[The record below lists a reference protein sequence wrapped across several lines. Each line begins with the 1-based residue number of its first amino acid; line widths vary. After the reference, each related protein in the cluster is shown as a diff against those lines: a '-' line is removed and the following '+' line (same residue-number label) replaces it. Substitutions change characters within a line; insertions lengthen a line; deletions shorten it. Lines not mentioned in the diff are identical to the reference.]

1 MRLQWKYTL
10 IINVIV
16 IIVLVAFYFF
26 NSIHIRREMNEI
38 HALGA
43 EQGAFLKRI
52 AENTILNAVVE
63 ELTTS
68 QAFNVENINQTLL
81 NLKQQSK
88 DLKDVLNVQVT
99 LGDNRVRSSLLN
111 SEDRPNIVLS
121 ESDIGQIETD
131 GSKIDTVDNQNA
143 TTILI
148 KYSVPA
154 KKLIPSQPESETAL
168 KVEDIP
174 LDFWEMLVSKKA
186 VSKDLAL
193 LPDTQVVTIIE
204 EIRPEIT
211 YQNTLNKGKF
221 DLGLWRLF
229 IANKIYLSPD
239 STVAVD
245 SGNNQW
251 RITDTDSGHVYDLWL
266 EGNDF
271 WIRMAYAN
279 SGYIRVLYDVPFI
292 GNSIHASL
300 VKHAVFFAIVGL
312 LLVGLIHLM
321 TNHLILRPL
330 ARLTDIIQ
338 NAETGNF
345 TSYLSRAYAT
355 DEISR
360 ATRNLVRMFIQLK
373 TSHSRKIAALG
384 QFAAGVAHEIRNP
397 LNSIGMTAQH
407 LKNIFSQPN
416 VSPEDIE
423 EAKVFLDIVD
433 EKIQDLKLT
442 SEQFL
447 TLNRPQKLDLA
458 AKNLNDLLDS
468 VLSEFVL
475 ITDEA
480 KVQIIR
486 NYELNLPDILLDEM
500 LIRQTLFNFVQN
512 SIQAM
517 PKGGSIYLTTTL
529 EEIRGASFVM
539 LEIRDTGIG
548 IPEEHLDRIYDAY
561 FTTKEDDGG
570 VGLGLAISHQIITAH
585 QGKVEVRSKIG
596 MGTAFSI
603 TLPIK
608 RTQQVYKQEVEEDEI
623 L

>member
-1 MRLQWKYTL
+1 M
-10 IINVIV
+10 
-16 IIVLVAFYFF
+16 
-26 NSIHIRREMNEI
+26 RREMNKI

-43 EQGAFLKRI
+43 EQGAILKRI

-68 QAFNVENINQTLL
+68 QAFNAENINQTLL
-81 NLKQQSK
+81 NLKQQHK

-99 LGDNRVRSSLLN
+99 LGDNRVHSSILN
-111 SEDRPNIVLS
+111 NEDRPNIVLS
-121 ESDIGQIETD
+121 ENDIKQIDTD
-131 GSKIDTVDNQNA
+131 GSKIDTVDDQNA

-148 KYSVPA
+148 KYAVPP
-154 KKLIPSQPESETAL
+154 KKLIPAHPESETDL
-168 KVEDIP
+168 KVENLP
-174 LDFWEMLVSKKA
+174 LDFWQMLVSAEA
-186 VSKDLAL
+186 VSKDLAS
-193 LPDTQVVTIIE
+193 LPDAKVTIIE
-204 EIRPEIT
+204 EIRPELI
-211 YQNTLNKGKF
+211 YQNALNKGKF

-239 STVAVD
+239 STVTVD
-245 SGNNQW
+245 SGNDQW

-266 EGNDF
+266 AGNDF
-271 WIRMAYAN
+271 WIKMAYAN
-279 SGYIRVLYDVPFI
+279 SGYIRVLYNVPFI
-292 GNSIHASL
+292 GKSIHSSL
-300 VKHAVFFAIVGL
+300 LKHAVFFVIVGF
-312 LLVGLIHLM
+312 LLVVLIHLM
-321 TNHLILRPL
+321 TNHLILKPL

-345 TSYLSRAYAT
+345 TSYLSRTHAT

-416 VSPEDIE
+416 ISSEDIE
-423 EAKVFLDIVD
+423 EAKIFLDIVD

-458 AKNLNDLLDS
+458 PKNLNELLDS

-480 KVQIIR
+480 EVQIIK
-486 NYELNLPDILLDEM
+486 NYGLNLPDVLLDEM
-500 LIRQTLFNFVQN
+500 LMRQTLFNFIQN

-517 PKGGSIYLTTTL
+517 PKGGSIYLSTTL
-529 EEIRGASFVM
+529 KDLRGAFFVM

-548 IPEEHLDRIYDAY
+548 IPEKNQDRIYDAY
-561 FTTKEDDGG
+561 FTTKEGDGG

-585 QGKVEVRSKIG
+585 QGKVEVKSKIG
-596 MGTAFSI
+596 MGTAFRI

-608 RTQQVYKQEVEEDEI
+608 RTQQVYRQESDENKN